1 VPVSEL
7 FTDDNLKSRAVAPL
21 NGVCVFADDAFENT
35 PVVLV
40 VEANLRFADH
50 CKSSISKTTEA
61 RRFRV
66 FRNRRVRL
74 VVKLRLVLKER
85 PPRFGVCSPDSLS
98 GGRAENAFVFA
109 FELACIGVPYVALE
123 TVLVVVPH
131 EALIVDFVPESG
143 GSVQQVPTLLRFV
156 DAAKDDLRDGGTV
169 VVTNS
174 MQSKR
179 PTGSPAQAGARFAL
193 RGTTLTLADD
203 LSPAGIQVVHLVVD
217 GWLDKPSLRE
227 RYPDHDRWTDPD
239 AVADTVA
246 HLAAQ
251 PLDGMTH
258 ELDLRARG
266 DEVRT

>member
-1 VPVSEL
+1 M
-7 FTDDNLKSRAVAPL
+7 TAPDS
-21 NGVCVFADDAFENT
+21 A
-35 PVVLV
+35 LV
-40 VEANLRFADH
+40 VGVGPGIGE
-50 CKSSISKTTEA
+50 SVA
-61 RRFRV
+61 RRLATDGAGVGLLARSDAYV
-66 FRNRRVRL
+66 TDLAADLSAATPLPLDATEEDASTSAVEQTRDAHGPLDVM
-74 VVKLRLVLKER
+74 VVNM
-85 PPRFGVCSPDSLS
+85 PGPGANS
-98 GGRAENAFVFA
+98 GGGVAAA
-109 FELACIGVPYVALE
+109 HACWE
-123 TVLVVVPH
+123 
-131 EALIVDFVPESG
+131 
-143 GSVQQVPTLLRFV
+143 QQVPTLLQFV

-179 PTGSPAQAGARFAL
+179 PTGSPARAGARFAL
-193 RGTTLTLADD
+193 RGTTLSLADD

-251 PLDGMTH
+251 PSDGMTH